1 MAMKKFINSPETI
14 TDEIVVCSGYV
25 SAIPPIPGVNGK
37 NVKTAMDVL
46 LDHSDVGENVVLMG
60 SGMVGCE
67 TAIDLA
73 MAGKKVSLVELAPT
87 LGNEILVSMRKTIEN
102 VYHKLAKSM
111 PPEKTTDAFQAALDA
126 NLITEKEKD
135 LWYFVLSAYG
145 DAEFST
151 KQLEKD
157 FGNAAYATIR
167 SFVLKFEELGLL
179 SSQKYGNRVKYRV

>member
-1 MAMKKFINSPETI
+1 MFIPLSEYIEKSRNGYYGAYTLAEQNAKISGVMDI
-14 TDEIVVCSGYV
+14 T
-25 SAIPPIPGVNGK
+25 PF
-37 NVKTAMDVL
+37 
-46 LDHSDVGENVVLMG
+46 
-60 SGMVGCE
+60 
-67 TAIDLA
+67 
-73 MAGKKVSLVELAPT
+73 LVYF
-87 LGNEILVSMRKTIEN
+87 IEN

-145 DAEFST
+145 NTEFST

-157 FGNAAYATIR
+157 FGHAAYATIR

-179 SSQKYGNRVKYRV
+179 SSQRYGNRVKNRG

>member
-1 MAMKKFINSPETI
+1 MAKISANYEVVYIIDPAQGEEAVAATVAKFQTLAEQNAKISGVMDI
-14 TDEIVVCSGYV
+14 T
-25 SAIPPIPGVNGK
+25 PF
-37 NVKTAMDVL
+37 
-46 LDHSDVGENVVLMG
+46 
-60 SGMVGCE
+60 
-67 TAIDLA
+67 
-73 MAGKKVSLVELAPT
+73 LVYF
-87 LGNEILVSMRKTIEN
+87 IEN

-179 SSQKYGNRVKYRV
+179 SSQKYGNRVKYSV